1 MQSKRCHDR
10 HCVWHETVA
19 TANVHLPM
27 TSADFEGARL
37 CNPLEGPGSWPATPT
52 WCTLQKQRVHLSS
65 VVHGSMLNLTW
76 LFPPLVHWKQRTHGR
91 MHLNH
96 QWLISKHGCLAH
108 VTARTHASASGI
120 AVRHSEVNGDFRTP
134 KIRGVRFKDKKI
146 RNVDCET
153 LIGDSIQNVGCRGH
167 DKCYNMQQLEG
178 CHVRR
183 TRILLRTGD

>member
-10 HCVWHETVA
+10 AWNGGNGRLT
-19 TANVHLPM
+19 M
-27 TSADFEGARL
+27 TRSADFEGARL

-65 VVHGSMLNLTW
+65 VVHGSMTLCITC
-76 LFPPLVHWKQRTHGR
+76 LFPPLVHWKQCTHGR

-96 QWLISKHGCLAH
+96 QWLISKHGICLAH
-108 VTARTHASASGI
+108 VTARTHASASII
-120 AVRHSEVNGDFRTP
+120 AVRYSEVNGDFRTP

-153 LIGDSIQNVGCRGH
+153 LTSDSIQNVGCRGH
-167 DKCYNMQQLEG
+167 DKCYNMRQLEG

-183 TRILLRTGD
+183 TRILLRTED